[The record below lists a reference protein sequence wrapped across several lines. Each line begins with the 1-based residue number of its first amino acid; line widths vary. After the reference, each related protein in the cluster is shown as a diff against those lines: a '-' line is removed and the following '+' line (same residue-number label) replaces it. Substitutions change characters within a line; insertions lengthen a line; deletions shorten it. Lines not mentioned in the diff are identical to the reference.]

1 MQCCFHGRQPGLE
14 NPGTKPTFPESL
26 HDVRLPCPPFSSWLR
41 LAAWLVWGVL
51 TAIGQAQDLRFSVA
65 LDQADRTAC
74 GLPRL
79 TSDQV
84 AVLDAFVRRDT
95 AARGSASSSPAAKE
109 ENPNRPFTQ
118 RLTAGERETAGLSA
132 LTPAELTQL
141 DATVERVQAARL
153 ARTLL
158 APPQFLARRSQ
169 IVPTER
175 KKEREIHGSFTLSYG
190 VGSGGYSEKSGS
202 MVLTMEDPAK
212 GFAISVGYSET
223 HTKGGVP
230 YYLYR
235 DPLYDRMRNPLDDPF
250 RP

>member
-1 MQCCFHGRQPGLE
+1 MM
-14 NPGTKPTFPESL
+14 SL
-26 HDVRLPCPPFSSWLR
+26 LPAVRLPLLIPPAWVR
-41 LAAWLVWGVL
+41 LTVGLACAGLV
-51 TAIGQAQDLRFSVA
+51 TPAMADDLRFSVSIEPA
-65 LDQADRTAC
+65 ARAAC

-95 AARGSASSSPAAKE
+95 AARGSTDAPESGNGEK
-109 ENPNRPFTQ
+109 PNATFSQ
-118 RLTAGERETAGLSA
+118 RLTAGERQTAGLAA
-132 LTPAELTQL
+132 LTTAELAQL
-141 DATVERVQAARL
+141 DATIERFQGARL

-158 APPQFLARRSQ
+158 APPQFAPRRNQ
-169 IVPTER
+169 VVPTER
-175 KKEREIHGSFTLSYG
+175 KKEREIHGSFSLSYG

-202 MVLTMEDPAK
+202 MVLRLEDPDK
-212 GFAISVGYSET
+212 GYAISVGYAET

-235 DPLYDRMRNPLDDPF
+235 DPLYDRMRSPLDDPF